1 MPPSDDRANAGFTL
15 IEALVLIALTGL
27 IMTMLAAVTRD
38 WLPNW
43 KRGLRY
49 AQESEK
55 VSIVLERLVADLS
68 AAQFITPNRLIRNP
82 LFRGDE
88 QSVAFVRS
96 TLSPNGRRGLE
107 IVQIAELTDSRGR
120 ALVRST
126 SPFRILPNGDLS
138 GDQIKFADPVVLLR
152 APFSV
157 RFSYASPEGRWFRA
171 WYNLGILPSA
181 VRVTVSNSDNG
192 RGQQISAAA
201 RIHVDMMAPITDPV
215 DDDTPT
221 KAAATAAQLR

>member
-1 MPPSDDRANAGFTL
+1 M
-15 IEALVLIALTGL
+15 LIALTGL

-55 VSIVLERLVADLS
+55 VGIVLERLVADLA
-68 AAQFITPNRLIRNP
+68 AAQFMTPNRLSRNP

-107 IVQIAELTDSRGR
+107 IVQIAELSDGRGR

-126 SPFRILPNGDLS
+126 APFRILPNGDLS

-157 RFSYASPEGRWFRA
+157 RFAYASPDGRWLRA
-171 WYNLGILPSA
+171 WPNLGVLPSA
-181 VRVTVSNSDNG
+181 VRISVRTADDGS
-192 RGQQISAAA
+192 GQLISAAA
-201 RIHVDMMAPITDPV
+201 RIQVDAMAPVPDPV
-215 DDDTPT
+215 DDNRLEAP
-221 KAAATAAQLR
+221 KAAAAAAQFQ